1 MGIFNFGKTLIKLK
15 KCDKADLKSEQSL
28 RYQKATCVS
37 VQACEEGNPEKNLHF
52 CQKVSKKHHIF
63 RGRHKSRKYCVM
75 LKYLSC
81 GPVSHL
87 QELEI

>member
-52 CQKVSKKHHIF
+52 CQKVSKNIIF
-63 RGRHKSRKYCVM
+63 LGVDIRAGSTVLC
-75 LKYLSC
+75 
-81 GPVSHL
+81 
-87 QELEI
+87 

>member
-52 CQKVSKKHHIF
+52 CQKVSKNIIF
-63 RGRHKSRKYCVM
+63 LGVDIRA
-75 LKYLSC
+75 
-81 GPVSHL
+81 VSTVL
-87 QELEI
+87 C